1 MAVDDV
7 QAYADDDGC
16 GVAREDADGAS
27 SRPARRV
34 PVDFRCAEA
43 TSHFRGSSSRGCD
56 RHPRRPY
63 RRDNPSLGCPTR
75 NFRPLKH
82 NANREPFQSA
92 PDLGGC
98 RRPSPPPSHSA
109 AAARYCTC
117 SCVRLNGTGVVNCIN
132 RAGELSARLALCA
145 NASGSCFEKG
155 KSFQDD
161 RAFDSAAA
169 VAAMTT
175 ESAR

>member
-1 MAVDDV
+1 MVDDV
-7 QAYADDDGC
+7 QAYADDGGC

-34 PVDFRCAEA
+34 PAGFRCAEA
-43 TSHFRGSSSRGCD
+43 TSHFRGSSSQGCD
-56 RHPRRPY
+56 HHPRHPC

-98 RRPSPPPSHSA
+98 
-109 AAARYCTC
+109 AARYRRRRRRIQPRALLHMQLR
-117 SCVRLNGTGVVNCIN
+117 VPEWEAGVVNCIN
-132 RAGELSARLALCA
+132 RAGELSLRAPALCA
-145 NASGSCFEKG
+145 NASGGCFGAG
-155 KSFQDD
+155 KEFPGRSRVRFHGVDV
-161 RAFDSAAA
+161 SGWL
-169 VAAMTT
+169 
-175 ESAR
+175 